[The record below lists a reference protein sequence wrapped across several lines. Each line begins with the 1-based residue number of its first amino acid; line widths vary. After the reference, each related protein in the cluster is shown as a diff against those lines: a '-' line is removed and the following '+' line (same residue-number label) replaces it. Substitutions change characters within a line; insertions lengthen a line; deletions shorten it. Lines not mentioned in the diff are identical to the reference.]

1 MKVYSDKEIKRILK
15 ENGFTVVRSKG
26 SHNVWEHN
34 VTKRHLVLP
43 ANGINRIVWQR
54 LVKEFNID
62 CTF

>member
-34 VTKRHLVLP
+34 
-43 ANGINRIVWQR
+43 ANEKASCLTCKWY
-54 LVKEFNID
+54 
-62 CTF
+62 